1 MRGQYDRLGI
11 KTFGE
16 HLLRSG
22 DLDPI
27 YLALPK
33 VFDGDT
39 DQLYRWLIAY
49 WCFYH
54 AGFASWASEKRGL
67 DFWIALNEAAANVL
81 PAPTGDRYPRG
92 HERRHARGG
101 QGIKMVHDLANR
113 YGAQPERMV
122 EYLVEAAPSYEGVAN
137 RAQEHT
143 LFGPWISFKIC
154 DMLDRVLGEQVDFSE
169 AAVFMFK
176 DPVKA
181 ALTLWRETYNLP
193 ESAKPRDQ
201 HQVIHGVVEHL
212 KEVFHDFKAP
222 PLYDRPVGLQEIE
235 TILCKWKSHRNG
247 HYPLMNDI
255 VEIHEGLLPWARVSE
270 TAKTMYREFT
280 KMRVTTNAA

>member
-54 AGFASWASEKRGL
+54 AGFASWASEHKGYA
-67 DFWIALNEAAANVL
+67 FWQILSMAAHNTQL
-81 PAPTGDRYPRG
+81 SPTGERFPRG
-92 HERRHARGG
+92 HERRHARGA
-101 QGIKMVHDLANR
+101 QGIKMVEDLSFRYVNR
-113 YGAQPERMV
+113 PEGMV

-201 HQVIHGVVEHL
+201 NVVIHGVVEHL
-212 KEVFHDFKAP
+212 KEVFKDFKAP

-235 TILCKWKSHRNG
+235 TILCKFKSHLNG
-247 HYPLMNDI
+247 HYPLYNDI
-255 VEIHEGLLPWARVSE
+255 DEIRNGLAPWVKCSQ
-270 TAKTMYREFT
+270 TA
-280 KMRVTTNAA
+280 AAMLKAMPSRLS